1 VKVPVGGPIRIP
13 VPAGGAPPGDIPVD
27 GAGPVPVD
35 GPGPTAGRVAVPVAG
50 GPVDGPPPA
59 GEPAPGAGPGPAGPP
74 MRVMGP
80 MRRIGG
86 GPGTAFGEGPEAA
99 QAPVTEAQTRYGFRD
114 TVRLAASALRLVW
127 AAGRRELITI
137 LAMDVLQAVAVFFV
151 IIQLQRVITDLIIR
165 SSGGGASQLFLNIG
179 LFIGANILVVIAQAV
194 ISNRRPLLSERTA
207 MYVCGQVIR
216 VASAAELGD
225 FDDSRF
231 HDRLQRAAA
240 SAATRPSMLVQ
251 SLVMIVQELVAALS
265 IWLALVLIAPWI
277 AVALLVV
284 VVPIWISGVRGG
296 EHFFGFITRITHT
309 DRGRNYLFG
318 LLTSRDA
325 AKEIRAF
332 NIAGFLAERW
342 RASMSKRI
350 DLLAETMRKRMRA
363 SLLGSV
369 GSNVVMALAAAAL
382 IAMNHW
388 GMLTLVETATVAGVL
403 MMFSQR
409 MLRSVAMATD
419 FFESAPLVRDL
430 NEFLALE
437 PTLVRTRSGIP
448 FRGEFDEIRL
458 ENVSYTYFGAER
470 EALRDVSLTIRA
482 GEVVAL
488 VGENGSGKT
497 TLAKLLGGLYVPQ
510 QGAIRI
516 DGVDLREIDTDS
528 WRSAVAVLF
537 QDFIRYALPA
547 GENIHVGR
555 ATREPVLEEIRDAAR
570 AAGAD
575 DFLSAL
581 PDGYRTILSPQF
593 NRGQDL
599 SLGQWQRVALARAF
613 YRDAPLVILDE
624 PTASLDARAER
635 ALFDSVRDLYANRT
649 VLLVSHRFA
658 TVRSA
663 DRIIVLRDGQVIE
676 QGTHDELMAADGL
689 YAELFSIQASGFVD
703 AAEDGAPAASARR
716 QPEDAEPDGNPPI
729 GTASARGDR

>member
-1 VKVPVGGPIRIP
+1 MGPRP
-13 VPAGGAPPGDIPVD
+13 TRGPGPGPGPAPMRVPAGGPMR
-27 GAGPVPVD
+27 VPVSA
-35 GPGPTAGRVAVPVAG
+35 GAPGPMG
-50 GPVDGPPPA
+50 
-59 GEPAPGAGPGPAGPP
+59 GPGPAGPP
-74 MRVMGP
+74 VAVMGP
-80 MRRIGG
+80 MTVRGG
-86 GPGTAFGEGPEAA
+86 GSDSDESLGPAFGPGPEMA
-99 QAPVTEAQTRYGFRD
+99 QTPVTDGQTKYGLRD
-114 TVRLAASALRLVW
+114 TLRLAASSLRLVW
-127 AAGRRELITI
+127 AAGRRELLVI
-137 LAMDVLQAVAVFFV
+137 LSMDVLQALAVFFV
-151 IIQLQRVITDLIIR
+151 IIQLQRVITELIMHN
-165 SSGGGASQLFLNIG
+165 GGGSGAELALNIG
-179 LFIGANILVVIAQAV
+179 LFVAANIAVVIAQAV

-225 FDDSRF
+225 FDDSTF

-251 SLVMIVQELVAALS
+251 SLVMIVQEVIAAIAIWVAL
-265 IWLALVLIAPWI
+265 LLISPWI
-277 AVALLVV
+277 ALALLAV

-318 LLTSRDA
+318 LLTSRDS

-332 NIAGFLAERW
+332 NIADYLAERW

-350 DLLAETMRKRMRA
+350 DLLAETMRKRLRA
-363 SLLGSV
+363 STFGSI
-369 GSNVVMALAAAAL
+369 GSNLVMAGAAAAL

-388 GMLTLVETATVAGVL
+388 GVLTLPETATVAGVL

-409 MLRSVAMATD
+409 LLRSVTMAND

-437 PTLVRTRSGIP
+437 PSLVRTRSGVQ
-448 FRGEFDEIRL
+448 FRGDFDRIEL
-458 ENVSYTYFGAER
+458 DNVSYTYFGAEHR
-470 EALRDVSLTIRA
+470 AVEDVSLTIRA

-497 TLAKLLGGLYVPQ
+497 TLAKLLGGLYIPQ
-510 QGAIRI
+510 DGAIRI
-516 DGVDLREIDTDS
+516 DSTDLREIDTDS
-528 WRSAVAVLF
+528 WRSSVAVLF

-547 GENIHVGR
+547 GENIHVGCV
-555 ATREPVLEEIRDAAR
+555 TREPVVEDIRDAAR

-575 DFLSAL
+575 EFLSAL

-593 NRGQDL
+593 SRGQDL

-613 YRDAPLVILDE
+613 FRNAPLVILDE

-635 ALFDSVRDLYANRT
+635 ALFDSVRDLYRNRT
-649 VLLVSHRFA
+649 VLLISHRFA

-663 DRIIVLRDGQVIE
+663 DRIIVLRDGKIIE
-676 QGTHDELMAADGL
+676 HGTHDQLMAADGL
-689 YAELFSIQASGFVD
+689 YAELFSIQASGFLEAD
-703 AAEDGAPAASARR
+703 HEDEDGDPAAGFELPR
-716 QPEDAEPDGNPPI
+716 PI
-729 GTASARGDR
+729 PVTPGQGGR